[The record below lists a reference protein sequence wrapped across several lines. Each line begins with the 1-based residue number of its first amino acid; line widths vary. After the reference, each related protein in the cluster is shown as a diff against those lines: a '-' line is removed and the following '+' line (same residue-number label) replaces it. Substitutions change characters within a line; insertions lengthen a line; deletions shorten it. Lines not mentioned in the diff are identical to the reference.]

1 MVGRIPEY
9 FPENKGAKIV
19 GRPVIPEIA
28 PPSSV
33 PYYRPRSRDHHPSG
47 TDSQCKQAWRQTTV
61 L

>member
-28 PPSSV
+28 PPLIGAILS
-33 PYYRPRSRDHHPSG
+33 
-47 TDSQCKQAWRQTTV
+47 TA
-61 L
+61 